1 MTVEIVIVLS
11 VIVIAVILFAT
22 EKLPIDLVA
31 LSAMAF
37 LMVTGIITPEEGISG
52 FSNTATITVGAMF
65 VISAALFRTGLVN
78 MAGMKIT
85 ELFKYNFWI
94 GITVT
99 MIAAG
104 IFSAF
109 INNTPVVAIFIP
121 IMLSVS
127 MSLKISS
134 SKLLMPLSFASMF
147 GGVCTLIGT
156 STNILVS
163 SISEKYTGISFSMF
177 EFAPLGLVFFTA
189 GIFYMLFFGI
199 KKIPDRRGDNE
210 NLLDSFG
217 MGEYITEIIL
227 NKDSISVGKQI
238 QDSPI
243 VKDLDISILKIRRE
257 GKEPF
262 IPRANSVLNEGDILI
277 VRCDFDKIKR
287 IQERE
292 GIEIKP
298 IKKHSD
304 QNLEDEET
312 ALIEAIISP
321 TSFLIGRSL
330 KSTQF
335 RSRYGG
341 IAIAI
346 RHSGK
351 IIRENLGSR
360 RLRAGDALLIELNK
374 NNLQQFRES
383 NDFVFINELI
393 TPVFKKKKIIPSV
406 LIIASFISLAALDI
420 IPILTGAII
429 GCILLVLI
437 GTISLVETYRS
448 IEWNVI
454 FLLAGALA
462 LGTALEKTG
471 AALYLSNLLIDS
483 FGSLGPV
490 ALVIVFYL
498 LTTLLTESMSNNATA
513 VLLAPIAITTA
524 ESLGISAKP
533 LLMAVTFAASASFIT
548 PVGYQTN
555 TMIYGAGQY
564 KFIDFVKVGGPLN
577 LIFLILAAIF
587 IPIFFPF

>member
-1 MTVEIVIVLS
+1 MTIEIAIVLFIIL
-11 VIVIAVILFAT
+11 IVVILFAT

-31 LSAMAF
+31 LSAMGT
-37 LMVTGIITPEEGISG
+37 LMLTGIITPDDAISG

-65 VISAALFRTGLVN
+65 ILSAALYRTGLVN
-78 MAGMKIT
+78 MAGYKIT
-85 ELFKYNFWI
+85 ELFKYNFWL
-94 GITVT
+94 GILVT

-109 INNTPVVAIFIP
+109 INNTPIVAIFIP

-127 MSLKISS
+127 SGLKISS
-134 SKLLMPLSFASMF
+134 SKLLMPLSFAAMF

-163 SISEKYTGISFSMF
+163 SISEKYQGVGFGMF
-177 EFAPLGLVFFTA
+177 EFAPLGLVFFAA
-189 GIFYMLFFGI
+189 GILYMMFIGI
-199 KKIPDRRGDNE
+199 KLIPERRDE
-210 NLLDSFG
+210 EKNLMESFG

-227 NKDSISVGKQI
+227 TKDSISIGKQI
-238 QDSPI
+238 QDSPLL
-243 VKDLDISILKIRRE
+243 KDLDISILKIRRE

-262 IPRANSVLNEGDILI
+262 IPRANSILKKGDILT
-277 VRCDFDKIKR
+277 VRCNFEKITKL
-287 IQERE
+287 QERE

-298 IKKHSD
+298 IQKLSD
-304 QNLEDEET
+304 KNLEDEEIT
-312 ALIEAIISP
+312 LIEAIISP
-321 TSFLIGRSL
+321 ASSLIGRSL

-335 RSRYGG
+335 RSKYGG

-351 IIRENLGSR
+351 IIRDNLGSR
-360 RLRAGDALLIELNK
+360 RLRAGDALLVELSRS
-374 NNLQQFRES
+374 NLNRFRES
-383 NDFVFINELI
+383 NDFIFINEI
-393 TPVFKKKKIIPSV
+393 FMPVFKKKKILPSV
-406 LIIASFISLAALDI
+406 IIIAAVVALAAMNIL
-420 IPILTGAII
+420 PIVAGAII

-437 GTISLVETYRS
+437 GTISLEESYRS

-471 AALYLSNLLIDS
+471 AALYLSTLLIDS
-483 FGSLGPV
+483 VGSMGPV
-490 ALVIVFYL
+490 ALIVAFYL